1 MKHLRLNIP
10 EPCTVGWNN
19 MQVTENGHYCSTCSK
34 NIPELHLLSDAA
46 IIRLYLQN
54 EGEFCGRIAPTQL
67 ERIRIHETALRAQ
80 IGLQYVQDSVLKRML
95 VGGLIAFTL
104 TSWNVAFADKSPAVP
119 TIIDQFISD
128 NRIAPESKDTLR
140 NITIQGVVLDADN
153 QEPVVAAKVIVELD
167 GMKYG
172 ALTDFDG
179 KYKLLLPVE
188 FMSKGVV
195 VLEVQAIDYKP
206 KRTQV
211 MLKSKITNADIKLEL
226 DENILIEGIIIREED

>member
-1 MKHLRLNIP
+1 MKHLRLHIP

-67 ERIRIHETALRAQ
+67 ERIRIHETALSAQ
-80 IGLQYVQDSVLKRML
+80 IGLQDVQDSVLKRML

-104 TSWNVAFADKSPAVP
+104 TSWNVAFAEKLPVTT
-119 TIIDQFISD
+119 TIIDQFMMD
-128 NRIAPESKDTLR
+128 QTRVFGPKDTLR
-140 NITIQGVVLDADN
+140 NVVVRGVITDKKTQEPLPFGVVYIEFNGL
-153 QEPVVAAKVIVELD
+153 
-167 GMKYG
+167 KYG
-172 ALTDFDG
+172 CQSDIDG
-179 KYKLLLPVE
+179 NYQLCVGGKFPVN
-188 FMSKGVV
+188 
-195 VLEVQAIDYKP
+195 
-206 KRTQV
+206 TQV
-211 MLKSKITNADIKLEL
+211 ILVAKFPDYQTKTMELKLNSENIRQNIELEL